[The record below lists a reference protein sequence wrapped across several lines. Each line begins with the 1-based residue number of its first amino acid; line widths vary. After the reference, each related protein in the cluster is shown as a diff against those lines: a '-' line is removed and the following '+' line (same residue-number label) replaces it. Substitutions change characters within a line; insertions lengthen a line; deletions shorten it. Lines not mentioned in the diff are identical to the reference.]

1 MNAFSLAPLINLLG
15 FAVGCVLYALLLAMT
30 VRHRARSDA
39 NNKFKINKLLL
50 TTAILGLVWNLG
62 ELIAF
67 GVSDFNPNLTL
78 PPLRAVAH
86 AALGFLP
93 AVVVHSVCANFDEKT
108 VARRLLIGAAYSIS
122 GAATILQLQSAFWE
136 DLAPS
141 LVGLQL
147 LIVGYLAVL
156 AALLIFAFRQTL
168 EQKTVWAA
176 ALAIFA
182 VSVAHLSV
190 PHDVDSF
197 WLIELVGHQASL
209 PLAAAVLLQ
218 NFRFA
223 FADLFLKR
231 ALSLFLLSLSAFA
244 LYAFAAQPLIAL
256 HQNHSQNDLQPILI
270 LLGAWIATALFYPLL
285 HRFAVWTIDK
295 IVLRRQDYQKLRLEI
310 AAQISAVESAAN
322 VLDKICQSLQM
333 ALTANQATWSETRR
347 GAGENHFPVVSAARN
362 AVEISIATAEA
373 PFYQIALAEF
383 AGGRKLLS
391 DEIEMLQD
399 AAAIA
404 ARRIDALRVS
414 RERFEQTFRQQ
425 ETVKLAM
432 EAELRALRAQLNP
445 HFLFNALTTIGY
457 LVQTAPDKAFDTL
470 LKLSELLR
478 AVLGA
483 TTEFSHEFCTLAD
496 EIKLIEAYLEI
507 ERARFEERLTI
518 DIKIAPELLKLLV
531 PSLILQPLIEN
542 AIKHGVT
549 AKKEGGAIAIRA
561 IIENHNLILEVRDT
575 GAGFDESSYHE
586 KPVRGIGLS
595 NVEARLRAHF
605 EENARLIVQSKI
617 GAGTTARIILPLPT
631 TGKSVARG

>member
-1 MNAFSLAPLINLLG
+1 MNSFSLTPLINLLG

-30 VRHRARSDA
+30 VRHRARSDTS
-39 NNKFKINKLLL
+39 NTFKINKLLL
-50 TTAILGLVWNLG
+50 ITAILGLIWNVG
-62 ELIAF
+62 ELVAF
-67 GVSDFNPNLTL
+67 SIGDFNSNLSLT
-78 PPLRAVAH
+78 PLRAVTH

-108 VARRLLIGAAYSIS
+108 VAQRWLIGAAYLIS
-122 GAATILQLQSAFWE
+122 SAAAIFQFYAAFWE
-136 DLAPS
+136 NVAPS
-141 LVGLQL
+141 LAGLQT
-147 LIVGYLAVL
+147 LIAGYIAVL

-182 VSVAHLSV
+182 VSAAHLSL

-197 WLIELVGHQASL
+197 WLIELVGHHASL
-209 PLAAAVLLQ
+209 LLAAAVLLQ

-231 ALSLFLLSLSAFA
+231 ALSLFLLSLTAFG
-244 LYAFAAQPLIAL
+244 LYAFVAQPLIAL

-270 LLGAWIATALFYPLL
+270 LLGAWIATALVYPQL

-295 IVLRRQDYQKLRLEI
+295 IVLRRADYQKLRLEI
-310 AAQISAVESAAN
+310 TAQISAVESVEN
-322 VLDKICQSLQM
+322 VLDKICQSLQT
-333 ALTANQATWSETRR
+333 ALTANRATWSEI
-347 GAGENHFPVVSAARN
+347 AFENGDKHFPLVSAARN
-362 AVEISIATAEA
+362 AVEISVATAEA
-373 PFYQIALAEF
+373 PFYRVALAEF
-383 AGGRKLLS
+383 AGGRRLLS

-399 AAAIA
+399 VAAIA

-414 RERFEQTFRQQ
+414 RERFEQAFRQQ
-425 ETVKLAM
+425 ETAKLTT
-432 EAELRALRAQLNP
+432 EAELRALRAQINP

-470 LKLSELLR
+470 LKLSQLLR

-483 TTEFSHEFCTLAD
+483 TSEFAHEFSTLAD

-518 DIKIAPELLKLLV
+518 DISVAPELLKMRV
-531 PSLILQPLIEN
+531 PSLILQPLVEN

-561 IIENHNLILEVRDT
+561 FVEKQNLILEVRDT
-575 GAGFDESSYHE
+575 GAGFDEASFHE
-586 KPVRGIGLS
+586 KPQRGIGLS
-595 NVEARLRAHF
+595 NVAARLRAHF
-605 EENARLIVQSKI
+605 QENAHLTVESKI
-617 GAGTTARIILPLPT
+617 GDGTTARLALPVQT
-631 TGKSVARG
+631 TQKAVTRG